1 MDRRDFLKKSGI
13 GAGSMMLSMML
24 GQSPGLRPEAGAEEL
39 NVDRQCRIVVFGSD
53 GLRIDFAKVLR
64 KAGAPALSALNPAI
78 CSLSGGFSVTQPGWA
93 AIWSAMPANFNKAYG
108 NDNYGSMPKNIHI
121 LERLMNEFR
130 TNDFYAVWITGKG
143 KNIKGNI
150 PESPHYGVYD
160 SIVNKGFPGVYHGDK
175 ERPNEEVFHLA
186 GRALQEAAGHDNFA
200 AFVHFHD
207 PDTTGHKTQDYRE
220 YLKAAGRVDAYIDAL
235 MKQLPEDTDIIYCS
249 DHGFNFKTLGDVES
263 SHGFS
268 PWGMVATNAD
278 TLVADENQFGFG
290 GRIIQ
295 AASVCQHSVG
305 RLIYKLSGGNPHR
318 CALWGKAY
326 SMYGVDLI

>member
-1 MDRRDFLKKSGI
+1 MDRRDFLKKAGI
-13 GAGSMMLSMML
+13 GAGSMMLSMMM
-24 GQSPGLRPEAGAEEL
+24 GQSPGLKPEAGAEEL
-39 NVDRQCRIVVFGSD
+39 DNGRQCRIVVFGSD

-64 KAGAPALSALNPAI
+64 KAGAPALSVLNPPI

-93 AIWSAMPANFNKAYG
+93 AIWSAMPANFNKAFG
-108 NDNYGSMPKNIHI
+108 NDNYGSMPKNMHI

-130 TNDFYAVWITGKG
+130 EKDLFAVWITGKG

-160 SIVNKGFPGVYHGDK
+160 KIVKKGFPGIYHGDK
-175 ERPNEEVFHLA
+175 ERSNEEVFHLA
-186 GRALQEAAGHDNFA
+186 GPALQEAALHQNFVC
-200 AFVHFHD
+200 FVHFHD
-207 PDTTGHKTQDYRE
+207 PDATGHMTQDYRE

-235 MKQLPEDTDIIYCS
+235 MQQLPEDTDIIYCS
-249 DHGFNFKTLGDVES
+249 DHGFNFRTLGDVEN

-290 GRIIQ
+290 GRIVQ

-318 CALWGKAY
+318 CLLWGRAY